1 MPGVVIGD
9 AEVVVPGLVVSNWND
24 DPKLRLRV
32 GQGAGSDGR
41 ARKTSW
47 VRSIVLHTTKGIPG
61 GKDRR
66 PQQIRP
72 GMGPPGPAAEAVA
85 RYWASSELASGAHLV
100 CDFDGSWICLADL
113 ATEAAYHATSMNDVS
128 IGIEIC
134 QGAAAEL
141 YEGQLDSVV
150 VMVDFLTARFGIQR
164 QIPHA
169 YVGPVPR
176 LEAGGADCVGVFGHR
191 DQTGNRG
198 AGDPGDH
205 VMARLA
211 DAGYERFDFTTGED
225 LRIWRDR
232 QQALARKQG
241 AAITVDGVPGP
252 RTTARLREYGYPRGL
267 WSGRELVKDRLR
279 DELGAIEQRFRAEL
293 TDDEFRGVV
302 GAWLA

>member
-1 MPGVVIGD
+1 MPGVVIGGSQI
-9 AEVVVPGLVVSNWND
+9 EVPGVAVASWHD
-24 DPKLRLRV
+24 DPKLRLKV
-32 GQGAGSDGR
+32 GQGAASDGR
-41 ARKTSW
+41 LRRTSW

-66 PQQIRP
+66 PQQLRP
-72 GMGPPGPAAEAVA
+72 GLGPPGSAAEAVA

-100 CDFDGSWICLADL
+100 CDFDGTWICLADL
-113 ATEAAYHATSMNDVS
+113 AGEVAYHATTMNDVS

-134 QGAAAEL
+134 QGKDAEL

-150 VMVDFLTARFGIQR
+150 AMVDFLTAHFAIQR

-176 LEAGGADCVGVFGHR
+176 LAAGGADCVGVFGHR

-205 VMARLA
+205 VMERLA
-211 DAGYERFDFTTGED
+211 AAGYERFDFATGED
-225 LRIWRDR
+225 RKVWRGR
-232 QQALARKQG
+232 QEALARKQG

-252 RTTARLREYGYPRGL
+252 RTVARLAAHGFPHGL
-267 WSGRELVKDRLR
+267 WTGRERTKRRLR
-279 DELGAIEQRFRAEL
+279 AELAAVADRFRAEL

-302 GAWLA
+302 GSWMV